1 MWAGAFLFSLVC
13 LYQMAVAQANMNHGV
28 YTATIEPIASAT
40 TSRNS
45 GVIGSVVVFDAGDGV
60 TVGYGGFVEGLQANL
75 EATTCAATNGC
86 GVHIHSGTSCFNST
100 TQGGHYFE
108 SPVTDDPWM
117 EERYS
122 SDETGFAL
130 FSSVAVI
137 GTSNLEGRAFVV
149 HAEDGSRVGCGLL
162 TELKDDTRILQANT
176 VGLASSTVESESK
189 AVIFPGT
196 DRICVGGNVD
206 ALQPDIL
213 SFQAGGLDCN
223 ATNGCGVHIHRYDY
237 FPSSVCTIRILYGRQ
252 QAADAVG
259 SCFSNR
265 SPRLLSSGT
274 DCTDST
280 TQGGHFYN
288 ADVVDVDPWLLVGY
302 ERTNANGE
310 AFYLQCLVTGEANN
324 EGHALIVHSED
335 GSRLSCGILQFET
348 TTTEAIAN
356 GMDGSV
362 LSRLVGIG
370 LLFEFI
376 IVLAT
381 HW

>member
-75 EATTCAATNGC
+75 EATTCTATNGC

-130 FSSVAVI
+130 FSSVTVI

-223 ATNGCGVHIHRYDY
+223 ATNGCGVHIH
-237 FPSSVCTIRILYGRQ
+237 
-252 QAADAVG
+252 
-259 SCFSNR
+259 
-265 SPRLLSSGT
+265 SGT